1 MFGEGDSNLR
11 QEKMYRLVKAKL
23 KSSIVELR
31 SVAFNQACTR
41 SFKHFDR
48 VILVGVNTQFACDC
62 QRFLD
67 DISGAE
73 IGVLQ

>member
-1 MFGEGDSNLR
+1 MCVEGDSNLR
-11 QEKMYRLVKAKL
+11 QEKMYRLDKAKL
-23 KSSIVELR
+23 QSSMVELR
-31 SVAFNQACTR
+31 RAAFNPAWTR

-48 VILVGVNTQFACDC
+48 VILVGVNTQIARDC

-67 DISGAE
+67 DISGTE